1 MWTGFFYYKET
12 FSILMSGYV
21 AQHGQPAGFNSHDQ
35 EWAQLPQLLA
45 SLRNPYPQGPRPSP
59 AHYHLDRVRTGGSSE
74 NWTLNPRLFVN
85 ECPTESECADRSLGH
100 ALSVLLLP
108 LS

>member
-1 MWTGFFYYKET
+1 
-12 FSILMSGYV
+12 MSGYV

-85 ECPTESECADRSLGH
+85 ECPTESECADRLLGMR
-100 ALSVLLLP
+100 SVCSSCPFPDAPLP
-108 LS
+108 PSPPP